1 LREWLSPEQLAQ
13 YDANSY
19 FDVIGC
25 DSGKR
30 YRIQQG
36 NSMNIHEIDGAG
48 HPRVGW
54 CFVPN
59 GYRGNARLLCLHC
72 QDRTYQCASRDH

>member
-36 NSMNIHEIDGAG
+36 TPMNIHEIDGAG

-54 CFVPN
+54 GFVSN
-59 GYRGNARLLCLHC
+59 GYRGNVRPIARAHV
-72 QDRTYQCASRDH
+72 ASLSATTR